1 MWFQNHKRPADIFCE
16 RCLQTHWKREN
27 TRLQNFWNQNKQ
39 FSRLH
44 MTIEKWNN
52 VCFFFLNVKLKT
64 QFLGWLKEWTTCEF
78 RENARGLL
86 SCDSCNQNMAGERP
100 GWSEWC
106 NSVAIPLR
114 IALMR
119 RHSNSAALCGRRTFP
134 EAGLQSKHYFTLA
147 RARAVKKKISSQH
160 APPLSPP
167 SFPSTASQPLARR
180 QEETWGTAHNSAR
193 SATRERAQ
201 KIQTTFNSCYWMLIG
216 FGCQRGLPI
225 IRRCDFFFCLTDHET
240 SSSIEE
246 QIHPLRKKKQKN
258 TKIKPLLL

>member
-1 MWFQNHKRPADIFCE
+1 MQE
-16 RCLQTHWKREN
+16 
-27 TRLQNFWNQNKQ
+27 
-39 FSRLH
+39 
-44 MTIEKWNN
+44 
-52 VCFFFLNVKLKT
+52 VCFPVTAATKTWLGRDLAGVSDATQEQFHLESHWWGGTATVRHCVGDGRFQKLDSS
-64 QFLGWLKEWTTCEF
+64 QNTTSH
-78 RENARGLL
+78 L
-86 SCDSCNQNMAGERP
+86 
-100 GWSEWC
+100 
-106 NSVAIPLR
+106 
-114 IALMR
+114 
-119 RHSNSAALCGRRTFP
+119 
-134 EAGLQSKHYFTLA
+134 
-147 RARAVKKKISSQH
+147 RARKKNKTRSLPNMHLPSLL
-160 APPLSPP
+160 PPSLSPP

-201 KIQTTFNSCYWMLIG
+201 KIQTTFNSCYWTLIG